1 MSRLVLYENKLL
13 FDKEIRSK
21 LIHKIGS
28 GSEGI
33 CYEHNDKAY
42 KILFSRDEM
51 DRLCG
56 TLDYMVHPDKIITT
70 ETIDLSSFAF
80 PEELYVTKDW
90 LLGYKAKL
98 IKNNLF
104 KEKIFH
110 TIEDIKKFDFNTL
123 ATAYKKMLSDVDILS
138 EEKVKIYDLTFN
150 LIFDGTNLTGID
162 TCGYE
167 RVKEDIKRHNRDCL
181 ATSVDFLFCIASDNE
196 LQTRIKNDDIDSYL
210 EAVDKQLRI

>member
-1 MSRLVLYENKLL
+1 MSKLVIYDNELL
-13 FDKEIRSK
+13 FDKEIRCK
-21 LIHKIGS
+21 LSHEIGR

-33 CYEHNDKAY
+33 CYEHSDKAY
-42 KILFSRDEM
+42 KVLFSRD
-51 DRLCG
+51 DIVCDV
-56 TLDYMVHPDKIITT
+56 LDYMVHPDKIITT
-70 ETIDLSSFAF
+70 EVIDLPSFAF

-98 IKNNLF
+98 LKNNLF
-104 KEKIFH
+104 KEEIFH
-110 TIEDIKKFDFNTL
+110 TIEDLKRIDFNAL
-123 ATAYKKMLSDVDILS
+123 AMAYKKMLSDVDVLS

-181 ATSVDFLFCIASDNE
+181 ATSVDFLFCTASDYE
-196 LQTRIKNDDIDSYL
+196 LQTCIKNDDIDSYL
-210 EAVDKQLRI
+210 EEVDRQLRI